1 MAGLSMLKDQ
11 LGHKVSALVSNGDQL
26 ENVDKGDGSV
36 FATKQTKKKKKK
48 TLETNKRRLDPL
60 QP

>member
-36 FATKQTKKKKKK
+36 FATKQKKKK